1 VAVARSSELE
11 AVLRRIL
18 RAYEARDVA
27 TVRALMSRSD
37 ELMVIGSDP
46 REWLHG
52 VEAVEVAAAQLAEMP
67 RFTETIGRI
76 EAHEHGDFGWAA
88 AEFTVEWA
96 DEDPDDFRVSAVFHL
111 EEGVWRVVHWHA
123 SKPQPNTIGGVDLTT
138 SLSQLI
144 DSLDADVQGTLQA
157 RFETSTVTLLFS
169 DIEDSTR
176 RGIEL
181 GDNVWADVV
190 RRHFA
195 DVHRIAEDHGG
206 IVVKTMGD
214 GAMLAYDSARA
225 AARSA
230 VEIQHSVARSQD
242 NEPFRVRVGVHTGDA
257 MRAGG
262 DYLGQTVNKTARLA
276 AAALGGQV
284 LVSDVVR
291 GLVGATP
298 GLVFGDPVN
307 LELKGIPGHHV
318 AYSLA
323 GSS

>member
-1 VAVARSSELE
+1 MARSTELE

-18 RAYEARDVA
+18 GAFEARDAA

-37 ELMVIGSDP
+37 DLMVIGSDP

-52 VEAVEVAAAQLAEMP
+52 VEAIEVSAAQVAEMP
-67 RFTETIGRI
+67 QFTETIGRI
-76 EAHEHGDFGWAA
+76 EAHQHGDFGWAA
-88 AEFTVEWA
+88 AEFTVDWVGEA
-96 DEDPDDFRVSAVFHL
+96 PADFRVSAVFRL

-123 SKPQPNTIGGVDLTT
+123 SRPQSNTIGGVELTT

-144 DSLDADVQGTLQA
+144 DSLGDDVEGALRS

-181 GDNVWADVV
+181 GDGVWADVV
-190 RRHFA
+190 RRHFG

-230 VEIQHSVARSQD
+230 VAIQHSVARGQES
-242 NEPFRVRVGVHTGDA
+242 EPFRVRVGVHTGDA

-298 GLVFGDPVN
+298 GLTFGDPIT
-307 LELKGIPGHHV
+307 LELKGMPGHHV
-318 AYSLA
+318 AYSLV
-323 GSS
+323 GG